1 MRKWFWKRTKKA
13 QGGTVECLMVPEGN
27 AWAPGQALD
36 WTGPRKPTSHVVVS
50 FMRLLFE
57 AAQKRNADTVE
68 LTLDQAQGRIPIRLR
83 GPAACDQ
90 IPPGLA
96 YLWSGLLFTCL
107 EMAAIEAC
115 EGTIPD
121 PVSGESWRFTFRKDG
136 NQIRLSKIAAPA
148 ARSEP

>member
-1 MRKWFWKRTKKA
+1 MRKWFWHRTKKA
-13 QGGTVECLMVPEGN
+13 QGVMAVCLAAPEGN

-36 WTGPRKPTSHVVVS
+36 WTGPRKPTSLVVINLI
-50 FMRLLFE
+50 RQLFE
-57 AAQKRNADTVE
+57 AAHKRNADTVE
-68 LTLDQAQGRIPIRLR
+68 LTLDQAQGYIPIRLR
-83 GPAACDQ
+83 GPADGEP
-90 IPPGLA
+90 IPAGPA

-136 NQIRLSKIAAPA
+136 NQICLSRVDKGV
-148 ARSEP
+148 